1 MSDTLDASS
10 TTKPPAVVLTA
21 ASAGGVQAL
30 STTLHGVLADCPAP
44 IVIVQHRPAR
54 YKSMLAEI
62 PRSALP
68 VTEAIAGETL
78 KPGTVYLARADRD
91 LTVTHA
97 GRFEY
102 LAGHPIR
109 HVLSSTNARS
119 HVTNKAGLDGHE
131 CVC

>member
-10 TTKPPAVVLTA
+10 TTEPPAVVLMA

-30 STTLHGVLADCPAP
+30 STTLHGVLVDCPAP
-44 IVIVQHRPAR
+44 IVIVQHR
-54 YKSMLAEI
+54 LHF
-62 PRSALP
+62 
-68 VTEAIAGETL
+68 
-78 KPGTVYLARADRD
+78 ARADRD

-102 LAGHPIR
+102 LAGHPFR